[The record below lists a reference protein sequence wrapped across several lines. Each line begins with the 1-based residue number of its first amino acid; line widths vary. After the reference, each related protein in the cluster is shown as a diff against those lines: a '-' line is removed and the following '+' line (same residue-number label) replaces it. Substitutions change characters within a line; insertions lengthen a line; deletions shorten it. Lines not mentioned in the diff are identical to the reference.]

1 MPDIVISLSISCP
14 PPLPISCPP
23 AACSESFDYE
33 EQQEYVFN
41 MIVSDNGRTPRQ
53 SDDAAVTIAITN
65 VNDEVPEFDQDTY
78 GECYIVF
85 WPS

>member
-1 MPDIVISLSISCP
+1 
-14 PPLPISCPP
+14 
-23 AACSESFDYE
+23 
-33 EQQEYVFN
+33 

-53 SDDAAVTIAITN
+53 SDPVTVTIAITN